1 MKPKLPIG
9 QTVTADDAPA
19 LPLWIDGH
27 AYLMMATDFLPVCDA
42 TGKPVRRVPL
52 YGEEAVRAAVES
64 APAGRA
70 RWLVMSAASRAACF
84 DALAGLLA
92 RFREHLQGLLAEEAG
107 LSGAAGEAELTAA
120 LAGLPG
126 ADLLTE
132 SGPALVAVISA
143 AEAPLAAPL
152 SCVVAALRAGSAVLL
167 KPSAKAPSALFALAE
182 LCSRAGFPPGLVN
195 CIHGEEKVLAALGR
209 EPAIERVAVVAAAA
223 RAARIA
229 ALVDPADAG
238 KAVAGPSGPAL
249 LARWQATLAPR

>member
-27 AYLMMATDFLPVCDA
+27 AYLMMATEFLPVLDA

-52 YGEEAVRAAVES
+52 YGEEVVHAAASS

-70 RWLVMSAASRAACF
+70 RWLAMSSEERGACF
-84 DALAGLLA
+84 EALAGSLA
-92 RFREHLQGLLAEEAG
+92 RYREHLQGLLAEEAG
-107 LSGAAGEAELTAA
+107 LTAAAGEAELSAA
-120 LAGLPG
+120 LAALPG
-126 ADLLTE
+126 DDQMGDR
-132 SGPALVAVISA
+132 GPGLVAVTSDA
-143 AEAPLAAPL
+143 DAPLAAPL
-152 SCVVAALRAGSAVLL
+152 ACIVTALREGSAVLL

-195 CIHGEEKVLAALGR
+195 CIHGEEKVLAALGQA
-209 EPAIERVAVVAAAA
+209 PSVTLVAVAAEAA

-229 ALVDPADAG
+229 AIIDGAG
-238 KAVAGPSGPAL
+238 ERKAIAGAPGAEL
-249 LARWQATLAPR
+249 MARWRAALGAQ